1 MASLISKNTTFVLMS
16 QHVFK
21 IIYLS
26 IFVLFQQ
33 YSVFAQR
40 TLDHTLKIM
49 NKESVPYIQTEDI
62 KIDQDQILL
71 DARELE
77 EYEVSHLKDAIWVGD
92 KVLDPEKIKETIT
105 DLDASIV
112 VYCSIGVRSEDVGEK
127 LMDMGYTNVK
137 NLYGGIFEWKNKNG
151 TVYNPKGMETDSV
164 HAYSKLWGRLLKKG
178 IKVY

>member
-1 MASLISKNTTFVLMS
+1 MTSFISKNTTFVLMS
-16 QHVFK
+16 QHVLK

-49 NKESVPYIQTEDI
+49 NKESVPYIQIEDI

-77 EYEVSHLKDAIWVGD
+77 EFEVSHLKDAIWVGD
-92 KVLDPEKIKETIT
+92 KAFDPEKIKATIT
-105 DLDASIV
+105 DLDAPIV

-137 NLYGGIFEWKNKNG
+137 NLYGGIFEWKNKDG
-151 TVYNPKGMETDSV
+151 TLYNPQGMETDSV
-164 HAYSKLWGRLLKKG
+164 HAYSRLWGRLLKKG
-178 IKVY
+178 VKVY